1 MSASLLVFPP
11 PVYYFV
17 AFIVLSLSLN
27 ESRLGASL
35 VEGEI
40 EREREKKRER
50 ERRERKKK
58 RERERERDNT
68 HKKFSKKKKI
78 AEEDFSLFSIPL
90 CFKNL
95 PRTARTFDRSRVRDE
110 ARYKKSRYTDT
121 DTQF

>member
-50 ERRERKKK
+50 ERREERKKK

-68 HKKFSKKKKI
+68 HKKFLKKKKKNRGRRL
-78 AEEDFSLFSIPL
+78 FSLLSPSLLQKSTAYRANVRSIES
-90 CFKNL
+90 
-95 PRTARTFDRSRVRDE
+95 ARRS
-110 ARYKKSRYTDT
+110 AL
-121 DTQF
+121 

>member
-40 EREREKKRER
+40 ERERERER
-50 ERRERKKK
+50 EKKK
-58 RERERERDNT
+58 ERERERDNT

-78 AEEDFSLFSIPL
+78 AEEDFSLFSLPL

>member
-68 HKKFSKKKKI
+68 HKKFGKI
-78 AEEDFSLFSIPL
+78 IW
-90 CFKNL
+90 
-95 PRTARTFDRSRVRDE
+95 
-110 ARYKKSRYTDT
+110 
-121 DTQF
+121 